1 MHLAAILL
9 ALTFAV
15 TSSAHA
21 NTLAH
26 QTTTTPALWQVLA
39 SLSGSWSI
47 ANPVSD
53 AEKAFRFSV
62 RSISKG
68 TALVETFGNPL
79 KNVTETVY
87 HRDGDKIM
95 GTHYCAQGNQPRL
108 VLDPA
113 STPDRLIFRFLDIT
127 NLQSPAASH
136 LVKIEFRLSSK
147 DVIERLE
154 TYAAAGALEVTQLRL
169 RRSPLAPR

>member
-1 MHLAAILL
+1 MHLRPILV

-15 TSSAHA
+15 ASGAHA
-21 NTLAH
+21 S
-26 QTTTTPALWQVLA
+26 TPARVTTAMPSLWQTLA
-39 SLSGSWSI
+39 SLAGSWSI
-47 ANPVSD
+47 ADPKSD
-53 AEKAFRFSV
+53 AERAFRISV
-62 RSISKG
+62 KSISKG
-68 TALVETFGNPL
+68 AALVETFGNPL

-108 VLDPA
+108 VLDPS

-136 LVKIEFRLSSK
+136 LIKIEFRLNSK
-147 DVIERLE
+147 DAIERLE
-154 TYAAAGALEVTQLRL
+154 TYTAAGAVEVSQLNL
-169 RRSPLAPR
+169 RRTL